1 MRQIDRYILREV
13 GGIFVFGAAVF
24 TTLLMVNHLFFLARL
39 AAEAGIPI
47 RTSLLLLVLRVPYM
61 AAYGLPMAMLLATL
75 MAFGRLSDRNEIIAL
90 RTSGWSLGRIA
101 LPVLV
106 AGAVVT
112 AISLAVTEYVVPPSE
127 TRYRDLLAEVL
138 RSPTRQVQEHVL
150 FREPI
155 DGVESV
161 FYARALDTR
170 DSTMSG
176 VVITQFQHDRP
187 VRLIEAARA
196 RFGTEGWVLQDGTIY
211 LLGSGGGVTTRFASM
226 RVALQRTPRQAAAPR
241 RDPSEMTIGELRQQI
256 AALQAAGENILRYVL
271 SLHLKVALPASSVIF
286 ALLAVPL
293 GLRPH
298 RSGRSAGLALTVL
311 VLLGYYL
318 MMSVTLTLGERGQLA
333 PFWAAWMPNLTVAA
347 AGGYLLWTSR

>member
-241 RDPSEMTIGELRQQI
+241 
-256 AALQAAGENILRYVL
+256 
-271 SLHLKVALPASSVIF
+271 
-286 ALLAVPL
+286 
-293 GLRPH
+293 
-298 RSGRSAGLALTVL
+298 
-311 VLLGYYL
+311 
-318 MMSVTLTLGERGQLA
+318 
-333 PFWAAWMPNLTVAA
+333 
-347 AGGYLLWTSR
+347 